1 MLSGLRRSRA
11 SRLAALVAAGMALV
25 LGACGSSEDDRR
37 PVILAATTSTQD
49 SGLLDVLVPAFE
61 SESGWE
67 VRTIAVGSGQA
78 LALGRRGEADVVLAH
93 SPAAERGLMADGAA
107 RARRLVM
114 VNDFVLVGP
123 RADPAGAAGRPPAEA
138 LAAIARERAPFVSR
152 GDESGTHAF
161 ELALWKRAGVRPRG
175 SWYQE
180 TGQGQSATLRV
191 AAERGGYALTDRAT
205 YLATRADEELA
216 VIAAGGR
223 AMANPYH
230 VIDVTDRAGARVNA
244 AGARALAD
252 WLVGPR
258 AQALIGAFG
267 RREHG
272 RPLFQP
278 RAVPGRDRAGSA
290 PRRDARKPRLL
301 SF

>member
-1 MLSGLRRSRA
+1 MYRMRA
-11 SRLAALVAAGMALV
+11 CWSFVRGALYLLVTMTALAVA
-25 LGACGSSEDDRR
+25 ACGSAGDGRR

-61 SESGWE
+61 SDSGWD
-67 VRTIAVGSGQA
+67 VRTLVLGSGQA
-78 LALGRRGEADVVLAH
+78 IVLGRRGEADVLLAH
-93 SPAAERGLMADGAA
+93 SPAAERELMASGVA

-114 VNDFVLVGP
+114 VNDFVVVGP

-138 LAAIARERAPFVSR
+138 LAAIARRRAPFVSR

-161 ELALWKRAGVRPRG
+161 ELELWKRAPVRPRAP
-175 SWYQE
+175 WYQE
-180 TGQGQSATLRV
+180 TGQGQSATLSV
-191 AAERGGYALTDRAT
+191 AAERGGYALSDRAT
-205 YLATRADEELA
+205 YLATRADEDLR
-216 VIAAGGR
+216 VITGGGA

-230 VIDVTDRAGARVNA
+230 VIDLTARAGERVNA

-267 RREHG
+267 RRDHG
-272 RPLFQP
+272 RALFEP
-278 RAVPGRDRAGSA
+278 AADVGAH
-290 PRRDARKPRLL
+290 
-301 SF
+301 

>member
-1 MLSGLRRSRA
+1 MIRGMRERAAIRSA
-11 SRLAALVAAGMALV
+11 STLLVAALAFALM
-25 LGACGSSEDDRR
+25 ACGSTDEGRR

-78 LALGRRGEADVVLAH
+78 IALGRRGEADVVLAH
-93 SPAAERGLMADGAA
+93 SPADERRLMSAGLA
-107 RARRLVM
+107 RSRRLVM
-114 VNDFVLVGP
+114 ANDFVLVGP
-123 RADPAGAAGRPPAEA
+123 RADPAAAAGLPLPEA
-138 LAAIARERAPFVSR
+138 LTAIARRQAPFVSR
-152 GDESGTHAF
+152 GDASGTHAF
-161 ELALWKRAGVRPRG
+161 ELDLWKRAGVAPRG

-180 TGQGQSATLRV
+180 TGQGQSATLRL
-191 AAERGGYALTDRAT
+191 AAERGGYAITDRAT
-205 YLATRADEELA
+205 YLATRADEDLA

-223 AMANPYH
+223 ALDNPYH
-230 VIDVTDRAGARVNA
+230 VIDLTSRAGGSVNA
-244 AGARALAD
+244 EGARALAD

-272 RPLFQP
+272 RPLFEP
-278 RAVPGRDRAGSA
+278 RARPDDG
-290 PRRDARKPRLL
+290 
-301 SF
+301 